1 MRRYSRLS
9 GFNEGSRI
17 PMHRADLNTEP
28 TPQIS
33 FSAHAHRT
41 LPVDSTSKR
50 ELLVSK
56 IENGIVIDHI
66 PVGKA
71 FQVLRLLKVEPDAT
85 AFIAQNVDSK
95 TMGRKDL
102 IKVEGTYLTSR
113 QIDLIAFLAPEATL
127 NIIQDWGVKEKRR
140 IQLPKQVEGIF
151 RCPNPLCPTNAQ
163 YTPSKTIFKVEKGER
178 IEETRL
184 NCTYCGS
191 ISYYGP
197 VLEQLT
203 KDDFTIE
210 GSGLVS
216 QEKIERVLLDALVKG
231 GALRFPTTPKELFLL
246 KSGRKSPYF
255 VNLGAL
261 TDGESLGK
269 LKWAFA
275 SYIALQMEKGEL
287 PDFDYVFGPS
297 YKGISLAALTC
308 EGLRELY
315 GMKKRFMYDR
325 KEEKSYGDMTAD
337 KVIVGAGYY
346 KPGQRILVVDDTITT
361 GATKIDTFEK
371 LHLLKDH
378 KVVGLIIAV
387 DRQERMGDADHI
399 EAKTPTE
406 NIEEELGIRV
416 FSIQNIKTIY
426 SLIKE
431 GLDPEMKRLWLEYYN
446 KYGVVKLE

>member
-1 MRRYSRLS
+1 V
-9 GFNEGSRI
+9 G
-17 PMHRADLNTEP
+17 
-28 TPQIS
+28 
-33 FSAHAHRT
+33 
-41 LPVDSTSKR
+41 STSKR

-66 PVGKA
+66 PSGKV
-71 FQVLRLLKVEPDAT
+71 FQVLRLLRIEPDART
-85 AFIAQNVDSK
+85 MVAQNVDSK

-102 IKVEGTYLTSR
+102 IKVEGTYLTSK
-113 QIDLIAFLAPEATL
+113 QIDLIAFLAPGATL
-127 NIIQDWGVKEKRR
+127 NIIHDWEVKEKRR

-151 RCPNPLCPTNAQ
+151 KCPNPLCLTNAQ
-163 YTPSKTIFKVEKGER
+163 YTPPKTIFKVEKGER

-191 ISYYGP
+191 VTYFGP

-203 KDDFTIE
+203 REGFTIE

-231 GALRFPTTPKELFLL
+231 GALRFPPNPKETFIL

-275 SYIALQMEKGEL
+275 SYIALQMERGEL
-287 PDFDYVFGPS
+287 LDFDYVFGPS

-325 KEEKSYGDMTAD
+325 KEEKSYGDMTAY

-371 LHLLKDH
+371 LRLLQDH
-378 KVVGLIIAV
+378 KVVGLVIAV
-387 DRQERMGDADHI
+387 DRLEKMGDAEHI
-399 EAKTPTE
+399 EPKTAVE
-406 NIEEELGIRV
+406 NIQEELGIKV

-426 SLIKE
+426 SLIKDS
-431 GLDPEMKRLWLEYYN
+431 LDPEMKKVWLDYYN
-446 KYGVVKLE
+446 KYGSVKIE